1 MAQFCTNR
9 CHTPIRPC
17 GGTTHNLDFYQEDK
31 EKKMAIT
38 FPFLWQVNAN
48 GSVSGLP
55 GNQTTGNMNLT
66 FTGSPTADDSF
77 VFTGQLEL
85 AGETTNISGSYDG
98 VGKMITFTRLLDTGS
113 TQTYVGFLGDSNVK
127 ANGPPDRVVHGPT
140 CEVYADLNGQVFLQ
154 ITLAKPAWKKC
165 LWQPFILQKCKWFI
179 QAS

>member
-1 MAQFCTNR
+1 
-9 CHTPIRPC
+9 
-17 GGTTHNLDFYQEDK
+17 
-31 EKKMAIT
+31 MAIT

-66 FTGSPTADDSF
+66 FTGSPTTDDSF

-113 TQTYVGFLGDSNVK
+113 TQTYVGFLGDNNVNSLIFGGSFTESDVPG
-127 ANGPPDRVVHGPT
+127 NGLRTQFG
-140 CEVYADLNGQVFLQ
+140 
-154 ITLAKPAWKKC
+154 
-165 LWQPFILQKCKWFI
+165 WFAI
-179 QAS
+179 QGTPIQ